1 MPAAA
6 VLDLPVLEG
15 VLNDSLIASAA
26 GTRPHN
32 RGRIAVKAL
41 AALLVFMLL
50 SLSLLYLAFSMAEA
64 TQKQVVSAK
73 I

>member
-6 VLDLPVLEG
+6 DLNRPVLEG
-15 VLNDSLIASAA
+15 VLNDWRTTAA

-32 RGRIAVKAL
+32 RGQIAVKAL

-50 SLSLLYLAFSMAEA
+50 SLSLLYLTFTMAEA